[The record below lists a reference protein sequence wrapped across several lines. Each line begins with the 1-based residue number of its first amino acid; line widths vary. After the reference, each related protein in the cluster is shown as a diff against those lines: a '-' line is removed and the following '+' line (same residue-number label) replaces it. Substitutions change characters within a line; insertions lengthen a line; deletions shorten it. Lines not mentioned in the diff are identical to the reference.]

1 MLFKIVAARYQK
13 KIKNIF
19 QRVHFRL
26 LQHFSICSDV
36 FLAPF
41 PFSLG
46 TTLADKYLQKAS
58 NSVQKYLQTAARATD
73 LEMFVWLG
81 IAPADQ
87 VERVQTNI
95 FCYQNTIVW
104 SKNPDTFN

>member
-1 MLFKIVAARYQK
+1 M
-13 KIKNIF
+13 
-19 QRVHFRL
+19 
-26 LQHFSICSDV
+26 
-36 FLAPF
+36 
-41 PFSLG
+41 G
-46 TTLADKYLQKAS
+46 TTLANKYLQKAG
-58 NSVQKYLQTAARATD
+58 NSVRKCSQIVARATD

>member
-1 MLFKIVAARYQK
+1 MRDLVDRRQR
-13 KIKNIF
+13 IF
-19 QRVHFRL
+19 Q
-26 LQHFSICSDV
+26 
-36 FLAPF
+36 
-41 PFSLG
+41 
-46 TTLADKYLQKAS
+46 QKAE

-95 FCYQNTIVW
+95 FCYFATGCVLRLI
-104 SKNPDTFN
+104 